1 MLQLFETSSAVRRV
15 LWFFVL
21 IREDPRHPDLG
32 SDKSS
37 EWTFCACHFAGKL
50 VAWCRVSRD
59 VGRFLWLVFY
69 LCSFIFTAVSARK
82 NFELELATGGSIAL
96 INIHIR
102 QSYVDCSHT
111 P

>member
-1 MLQLFETSSAVRRV
+1 MEFLRLFLRR
-15 LWFFVL
+15 
-21 IREDPRHPDLG
+21 
-32 SDKSS
+32 
-37 EWTFCACHFAGKL
+37 HFAGKL

-69 LCSFIFTAVSARK
+69 LCSLIFTAVSTRK